1 MSLVVFKRLEGIH
14 HIMERKDRLESRLRS
29 IDSRSGS
36 SLGYHCSSSSSAADC
51 RRSLELAEPIL
62 YIQHL
67 MSLLQ
72 E

>member
-1 MSLVVFKRLEGIH
+1 MSTVVYKRLEGIH

-29 IDSRSGS
+29 IDSRASAAA
-36 SLGYHCSSSSSAADC
+36 GYYTASSSASDC
-51 RRSLELAEPIL
+51 RKSLENAEPIF